1 MSLSKN
7 KIKLINSL
15 TRKKYRKKEQLF
27 ICEGEK
33 IFKTLV
39 DSNFKIVEAFAVPDF
54 IDKNKII
61 EKFNFSEITENE
73 LKKISELS
81 TPQKVLA
88 LVEIPTNNLENI
100 QFENKLSL
108 VLDKIQDP
116 GNLGTIIR
124 IADWFG
130 IENIICS
137 SNTVDIFNPKVVQS
151 TMGSIFSVNIFYT
164 DLQDFLKKHDNSP
177 IYGTFMDGK
186 NIYNENLSSAGFIIM
201 GNEANGISSEIEQF
215 VTSKLSIPTFNK
227 TKVAESLNVAV
238 SAAIVCSEFARPF

>member
-1 MSLSKN
+1 MKTLTKN

-15 TRKKYRKKEQLF
+15 KSKKYRHKENLF

-33 IFKTLV
+33 ILKTLIN
-39 DSNFKIVEAFAVPDF
+39 SKFEIVEIFAVQEF
-54 IDKNKII
+54 IDNNNDLFDFTIVSDI
-61 EKFNFSEITENE
+61 E

-88 LVEIPTNNLENI
+88 LVKIPKKNI
-100 QFENKLSL
+100 EKVDFDNKLTL

-130 IENIICS
+130 IQNIICS
-137 SNTVDIFNPKVVQS
+137 TDTVDVYNPKVVMS
-151 TMGSIFSVNIFYT
+151 TMGSIFSVNIFYANLLNFFAT
-164 DLQDFLKKHDNSP
+164 HNKSD

-186 NIYNENLSSAGFIIM
+186 NIYKTTFPSTGFIVM
-201 GNEANGISSEIEQF
+201 GNEANGISADIEKFITQR
-215 VTSKLSIPTFNK
+215 LAIPSFNK
-227 TKVAESLNVAV
+227 SKAAESLNVAI
-238 SAAIVCSEFARPF
+238 ATAIICSEFMKN